1 MVADIGYGHDMVQ
14 IMDRALKKLNELN
27 PDIDI
32 LSIEDSSF
40 LRYGR
45 VHHGC
50 CVDVLLGALDGG
62 AEVGD
67 GVTRTEMNGAATR
80 PAELASFLREVFG
93 PVELQMECV
102 WGRNTRLSA
111 LEYHKSAEVAV
122 AGTDMIVLL
131 GLVCDI
137 SWPAG
142 TFDVSRTRAF
152 FIPRGTV
159 YEISP
164 WCLHHYPVHV
174 YESEGFRCLVIL
186 PHGAHAPIDFIPQ
199 PEGEGKLMQG
209 RNTWLIAHPED
220 PGSQGTSAHL
230 GLKGRTMDLRTL

>member
-1 MVADIGYGHDMVQ
+1 MVRVNGQ

-27 PDIDI
+27 PDIDM
-32 LSIEDSSF
+32 LPIEDGSF

-50 CVDVLLGALDGG
+50 RVDALLGALDAG
-62 AEVGD
+62 AEIGD

-80 PAELASFLREVFG
+80 PPELTPLLREVFG
-93 PVELQMECV
+93 PVELQMEWV
-102 WGRNTRLSA
+102 WGRNTRLNA
-111 LEYHKSAEVAV
+111 LEYHKSAELAV
-122 AGTDMIVLL
+122 ACTDMIVLL

-186 PHGAHAPIDFIPQ
+186 PRGAHVPIDFIPQ

-209 RNTWLIAHPED
+209 RNTWFIAHPED
-220 PGSQGTSAHL
+220 PGSRGTSAHL
-230 GLKGRTMDLRTL
+230 GLKGRTIEMRTL

>member
-1 MVADIGYGHDMVQ
+1 MSGNCFAH
-14 IMDRALKKLNELN
+14 
-27 PDIDI
+27 
-32 LSIEDSSF
+32 
-40 LRYGR
+40 
-45 VHHGC
+45 
-50 CVDVLLGALDGG
+50 
-62 AEVGD
+62 
-67 GVTRTEMNGAATR
+67 AATSGAR
-80 PAELASFLREVFG
+80 RSSVDGNQETVQG
-93 PVELQMECV
+93 K
-102 WGRNTRLSA
+102 NTRLNA
-111 LEYHKSAEVAV
+111 LEYHKSAELAV
-122 AGTDMIVLL
+122 ACTDMIVLL

-186 PHGAHAPIDFIPQ
+186 PRGAHVPIDFIPQ

-209 RNTWLIAHPED
+209 RNTWFIAHPED
-220 PGSQGTSAHL
+220 PGSRGTSAHL
-230 GLKGRTMDLRTL
+230 GLKGRTIEMRTL